1 MKKCLVFFCVV
12 CAVLLLTPPPSH
24 GASKKKKVYEPE
36 VKKWW
41 ERPKVV
47 KKLGLTDGQFS
58 RVREIYDEYHNQ
70 VVEDRWNY
78 RHQKGLLEDLLTK
91 ADLDQDE
98 IDRQTGEVQ
107 TARAVLEN
115 TMMQMQT
122 EMMKELSPE
131 QRRELLSILKKWE
144 GTAERSHRHKRKD
157 HRKKIQ

>member
-1 MKKCLVFFCVV
+1 MKKCLVFFCVLCV
-12 CAVLLLTPPPSH
+12 VLLLVPPISH
-24 GASKKKKVYEPE
+24 GTSKKKKAYEPE

-47 KKLGLTDGQFS
+47 KKLGLTDGQLS
-58 RVREIYDEYHNQ
+58 RVREIYDEYLNQ
-70 VVEDRWNY
+70 IVEDRWNY

-98 IDRQTGEVQ
+98 IDRQTGEVEK
-107 TARAVLEN
+107 ARAALEK

-122 EMMKELSPE
+122 ETMKELSPE

-144 GTAERSHRHKRKD
+144 DTAERSHRHKRKD
-157 HRKKIQ
+157 RRK

>member
-12 CAVLLLTPPPSH
+12 CAVLLLIPPPSH

-41 ERPKVV
+41 EHPKVV
-47 KKLGLTDGQFS
+47 QKLGLTDGQLS

-70 VVEDRWNY
+70 IIEDRWNY

-98 IDRQTGEVQ
+98 INRQTGEVQ
-107 TARAVLEN
+107 TARAALEK
-115 TMMQMQT
+115 TMTQMQT
-122 EMMKELSPE
+122 EMMKELSPD
-131 QRRELLSILKKWE
+131 QRRTLLSILKDWRE
-144 GTAERSHRHKRKD
+144 DPERKTKRHK
-157 HRKKIQ
+157 KKSGQ